1 MSEASANN
9 GPKPATE
16 VGLVL
21 GAGGPAAT
29 AWHAGVT
36 YGLMLETGFD
46 ARSAALIVGT
56 SAGAVD
62 GLRLRVGMSPG
73 DLYARQTGADLTRQ
87 GQEIVDRVVTPYTE
101 GASDRQARVWGSEW
115 LPQSPELAARALWP
129 PWRMR
134 PLHAA
139 FGLLPA
145 GKRTVEALE
154 QRLREM
160 HPDRWPTSPLWV
172 TAVRLDDGRRVVFGR
187 DDLEVT
193 AARAT
198 RASCAVPARYEP
210 VTVGGREYVDGGL
223 HSATNADLAGPPAF
237 DAVVVSSAMSGDP
250 GWSKV
255 RGGLS
260 AAWSQAFDAMSGVC
274 LSGACRGSSESDS
287 EKSHSRQPWW
297 RESWARAWDE
307 GRALKAAR
315 RHHMSAKLR
324 EELDVLRRSG
334 TPVLVVEP
342 DPDASEMLD
351 SGAADAVNGA
361 DRPDLRAS
369 IAMSAL
375 EITRRQLRTGQGAL
389 MAALLRRAAAA
400 PAATAP
406 S

>member
-1 MSEASANN
+1 MSKVPVDS
-9 GPKPATE
+9 GPKSATE

-29 AWHAGVT
+29 AWHAGVI

-62 GLRLRVGMSPG
+62 GLRLRVGMSPV

-87 GQEIVDRVVTPYTE
+87 GQEIVDRVITPYTE
-101 GASDRQARVWGSEW
+101 GESDRRARMWCSEW

-129 PWRMR
+129 PWRIR

-139 FGLLPA
+139 VGLLPA
-145 GKRTVEALE
+145 GKRTAQALE

-160 HPDRWPTSPLWV
+160 HPDMWPKSPLWV

-193 AARAT
+193 AARAV

-210 VTVGGREYVDGGL
+210 VTVGEREYVDGGL

-237 DAVVVSSAMSGDP
+237 DAVVVSSAMSGDA

-260 AAWSQAFDAMSGVC
+260 AAWSRAFDAMSGVC
-274 LSGACRGSSESDS
+274 RDSSESGS
-287 EKSHSRQPWW
+287 EKSKQPWW
-297 RESWARAWDE
+297 RESWVRAWDE

-342 DPDASEMLD
+342 DRDASEMLD
-351 SGAADAVNGA
+351 SGEADAVNGA

-369 IAMSAL
+369 ITMSAL

>member
-1 MSEASANN
+1 MSETPVNS
-9 GPKPATE
+9 GPESVTE

-46 ARSAALIVGT
+46 ARGAALIVGT

-62 GLRLRVGMSPG
+62 GLRLRAGISPG
-73 DLYARQTGADLTRQ
+73 DLYARQTGADLTPQ
-87 GQEIVDRVVTPYTE
+87 GQEIADRVVTPYTE
-101 GASDRQARVWGSEW
+101 GDSDRQARMWGSEW

-129 PWRMR
+129 PWRVR

-139 FGLLPA
+139 VGLLPA

-154 QRLREM
+154 QRLHEM
-160 HPDRWPTSPLWV
+160 HPDRWPKSPLWV

-193 AARAT
+193 AARAV
-198 RASCAVPARYEP
+198 RASCAVPACYEP
-210 VTVGGREYVDGGL
+210 VTVGKREYVDGGL
-223 HSATNADLAGPPAF
+223 HSATNADLVGPPAF

-255 RGGLS
+255 RGGMN
-260 AAWSQAFDAMSGVC
+260 AAWSHTFDAVSGVFRAA
-274 LSGACRGSSESDS
+274 SDSDASASES
-287 EKSHSRQPWW
+287 EQPWW

-315 RHHMSAKLR
+315 RHRMSAKLR
-324 EELDVLRRSG
+324 EEIDVLRRSG
-334 TPVLVVEP
+334 TPFLVVEP
-342 DPDASEMLD
+342 DPDAAEMLD
-351 SGAADAVNGA
+351 SGEADAVNGA

-375 EITRRQLRTGQGAL
+375 EITRQQLRKGQGAL
-389 MAALLRRAAAA
+389 MAALLHRAAAA
-400 PAATAP
+400 PAAAAA